1 MIMKKN
7 VEKFRG
13 SLRPFC
19 NIIVSCRGKN
29 GENNALAV
37 AYACNCSY
45 DPPMIMIGI
54 VPDRY
59 SYQMIKDTGV
69 FVVNLVSTDNK
80 REFWYLGNHS
90 GRDTD
95 KFKELDLNYEDAV
108 KIDAPIL
115 TDFPV
120 NIECEVVDSIKPGSH
135 EMFAGKIVNI
145 QADEEYVKE
154 NHEINFRKIK
164 LIG

>member
-1 MIMKKN
+1 MKKN
-7 VEKFRG
+7 VKKFRG
-13 SLRPFC
+13 TLRPFC
-19 NIIVSCRGKN
+19 NIIVSCRGKDS
-29 GENNALAV
+29 ENNALAV

-59 SYQMIKDTGV
+59 SYKMIKETGV
-69 FVVNLVSTDNK
+69 FIVNLVSTNNK

-90 GRDTD
+90 GKNVD
-95 KFKELDLNYEDAV
+95 KFEALSLNYEDGV
-108 KIDAPIL
+108 KVNAPVL
-115 TDFPV
+115 KDFPV

-135 EMFAGKIVNI
+135 EMFAGKIVHI
-145 QADEEYVKE
+145 QADEEFVD
-154 NHEINFRKIK
+154 NNSEIDFSKLD

>member
-1 MIMKKN
+1 MKKS
-7 VEKFRG
+7 VKKFRG

-95 KFKELDLNYEDAV
+95 KFKELGLNYVDAI

-115 TDFPV
+115 SDFPV
-120 NIECEVVDSIKPGSH
+120 NIECKVVDSIKPGSH
-135 EMFAGKIVNI
+135 EMFVGKILHI
-145 QADEEYVKE
+145 QANKEYVNKDS
-154 NHEINFRKIK
+154 EINFREIN

>member
-1 MIMKKN
+1 
-7 VEKFRG
+7 
-13 SLRPFC
+13 
-19 NIIVSCRGKN
+19 
-29 GENNALAV
+29 
-37 AYACNCSY
+37 
-45 DPPMIMIGI
+45 
-54 VPDRY
+54 DRY

-69 FVVNLVSTDNK
+69 FVVNLVSTENK
-80 REFWYLGNHS
+80 REFWYLGNNS

-95 KFKELDLNYEDAV
+95 KFKELDLNYEDAS

-145 QADEEYVKE
+145 QADEEYV
-154 NHEINFRKIK
+154 NQDFEIDFKKIE

>member
-1 MIMKKN
+1 
-7 VEKFRG
+7 
-13 SLRPFC
+13 LRPFC

-69 FVVNLVSTDNK
+69 FVVNLVSTANK

-95 KFKELDLNYEDAV
+95 KFKELDLNYEDAI

-135 EMFAGKIVNI
+135 EMFAGKIVHI
-145 QADEEYVKE
+145 QADQEYVNE
-154 NHEINFRKIK
+154 DLGINFSKIN

>member
-1 MIMKKN
+1 MKKN
-7 VEKFRG
+7 VQKFRG

-69 FVVNLVSTDNK
+69 FVVNLVSTANK

-90 GRDTD
+90 GRDKD
-95 KFKELDLNYEDAV
+95 KFKELDLNYKDAV

-135 EMFAGKIVNI
+135 EMFAAKIVNI

>member
-1 MIMKKN
+1 MKKE
-7 VEKFRG
+7 VKKFRG
-13 SLRPFC
+13 TLRPFC
-19 NIIVSCRGKN
+19 NITVSCRGKN

-59 SYQMIKDTGV
+59 SYQMIKETGI

-90 GRDTD
+90 GRDEN
-95 KFKELDLNYEDAV
+95 KFEELSLNYSEAE

-115 TDFPV
+115 DDFPV
-120 NIECEVVDSIKPGSH
+120 NIECEVVYSIKPGSH
-135 EMFAGKIVNI
+135 EMFAGKILNI
-145 QADEEYVKE
+145 RADEEYVTDDF
-154 NHEINFRKIK
+154 EIDFSNIE

>member
-1 MIMKKN
+1 MKKS
-7 VEKFRG
+7 VKKFRG

-80 REFWYLGNHS
+80 REFWYLGNNS
-90 GRDTD
+90 GRDIN
-95 KFKELDLNYEDAV
+95 KFKELDLNYEDAIKV
-108 KIDAPIL
+108 DAPIL

-120 NIECEVVDSIKPGSH
+120 NIECEVVDSMKPGSH

-145 QADEEYVKE
+145 QADEEYLDQDF
-154 NHEINFRKIK
+154 EINFSKIK